1 MLPRPSPHR
10 AFGVVRLSVTT
21 LLAIHVFISAWLVA
35 TVEGRYTEGKPAPT
49 EAHSLVAID
58 KDRTMI
64 DVEIRRAT
72 SFFFYTL
79 ERDADAAVPESD
91 NGSSPGDSNPNASAA
106 TSEAEGEEAH
116 ERAPS
121 NSEERAWLDLGRQ
134 SVRVALVLMV
144 LGEALMFTGLRWRHH
159 LRTLGF
165 LSTIAAFAVVFP
177 ACYMLEVTGG
187 LDDEDDAAASN
198 TPGANLET
206 VTFVHTN
213 ASSNAS
219 LTWLGFELKADFSGY
234 DLGLVAPENRTEGR
248 WEDRKVDQS
257 TLGVLVSIRVSVVLL
272 PVVALAYQCR
282 QRHRQACCRVGT
294 APHHLALFLQNSF
307 LSPRWHP
314 FHPHGAA

>member
-10 AFGVVRLSVTT
+10 AFVVVRLSVTT

-91 NGSSPGDSNPNASAA
+91 NESSPGDSNPNASAA
-106 TSEAEGEEAH
+106 TSEAEGEEAD

-234 DLGLVAPENRTEGR
+234 DLGLVAPENRTEVAK
-248 WEDRKVDQS
+248 EVPEPASKDAASFIAFESSFNVQ
-257 TLGVLVSIRVSVVLL
+257 LGKNLDSLLVLPFMWYFMPAV
-272 PVVALAYQCR
+272 PVGQTSQRSAL
-282 QRHRQACCRVGT
+282 VEEE
-294 APHHLALFLQNSF
+294 
-307 LSPRWHP
+307 
-314 FHPHGAA
+314 